1 MGKPELAE
9 LVQTS
14 PPGPSLKVS
23 ICPGARVPPSSQY
36 SLGPVRGLLG
46 LLGQGTV
53 LHCRVS
59 LSPALVLVWLPP
71 PQLAL
76 QEDQKDQGEGQAGAS
91 HGRLSLPSARVCVPP
106 PQLTLQG
113 DQGEG
118 EGGGGG
124 GGGGGEVGG
133 GGGWV

>member
-9 LVQTS
+9 VVQTS

-36 SLGPVRGLLG
+36 SLG

-106 PQLTLQG
+106 PQVTLQG

-118 EGGGGG
+118 GDGGDVGEG
-124 GGGGGEVGG
+124 V
-133 GGGWV
+133 